1 MPSSGGAGPRRKGS
15 RAERE
20 VVKLLNDAGMH
31 AKRVPLSGAAEG
43 YEGDVA
49 CSDLPEPIEV
59 KVGSQ
64 VPVTV
69 FRWLDGKRTLFMRR
83 DRGEWIVA
91 MRWSDFRERVDGRVQ
106 R

>member
-1 MPSSGGAGPRRKGS
+1 
-15 RAERE
+15 
-20 VVKLLNDAGMH
+20 VKLLNDAGMH